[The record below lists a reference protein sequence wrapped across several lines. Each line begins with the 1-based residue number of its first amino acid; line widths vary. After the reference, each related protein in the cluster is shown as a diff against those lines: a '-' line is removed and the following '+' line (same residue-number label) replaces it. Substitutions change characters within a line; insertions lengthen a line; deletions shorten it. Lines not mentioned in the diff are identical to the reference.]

1 MATKSNFKEVLIQ
14 IVITFIGVGACYLAS
29 LITPLSFTEVL
40 GVSALTVGV
49 VAITWTIELF
59 AKIARLEKLLE
70 DRE

>member
-1 MATKSNFKEVLIQ
+1 MATKSNFKEALIQ
-14 IVITFIGVGACYLAS
+14 IVITLIAVGACYLAS
-29 LITPLSFTEVL
+29 LITSLSFTEVL